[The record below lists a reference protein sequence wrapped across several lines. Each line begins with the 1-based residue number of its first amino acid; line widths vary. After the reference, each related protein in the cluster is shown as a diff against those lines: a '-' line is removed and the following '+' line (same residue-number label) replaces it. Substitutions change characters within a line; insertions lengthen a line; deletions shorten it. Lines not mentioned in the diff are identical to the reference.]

1 VAAALV
7 EGKREIGRGELRQK
21 RETRH
26 AWFARGREGS
36 GKEVVEGD
44 EKKIFLSCRV
54 GNGGDRV
61 DR

>member
-1 VAAALV
+1 L
-7 EGKREIGRGELRQK
+7 REIGRGELRRK